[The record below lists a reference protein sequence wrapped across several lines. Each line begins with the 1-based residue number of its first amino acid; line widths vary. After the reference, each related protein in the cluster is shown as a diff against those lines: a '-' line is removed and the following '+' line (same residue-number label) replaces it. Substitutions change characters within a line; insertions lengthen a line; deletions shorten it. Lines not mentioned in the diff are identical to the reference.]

1 MPNIKGL
8 FEINL
13 IMLQLILLIYLHEIS
28 VPQGGTFLPEGH
40 NLNKFG
46 TGQRGDAICKI

>member
-1 MPNIKGL
+1 MWL

-13 IMLQLILLIYLHEIS
+13 IMLLLILLINLNKIS
-28 VPQGGTFLPEGH
+28 VPQGGTFLPKSH

-46 TGQRGDAICKI
+46 TDQRGDAIY